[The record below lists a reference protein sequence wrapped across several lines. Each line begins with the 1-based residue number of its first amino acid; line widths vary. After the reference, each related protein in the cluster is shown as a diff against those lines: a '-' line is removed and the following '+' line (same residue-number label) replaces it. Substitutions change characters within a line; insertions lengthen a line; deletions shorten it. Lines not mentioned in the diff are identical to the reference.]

1 MYMEDSF
8 SESYRQLMNGF
19 SNDFLMNQ
27 MPNLNED
34 GSFVIL
40 SADGY
45 NNNGEATVVATKND

>member
-1 MYMEDSF
+1 MEDSF